1 MAWTRILCPVDGSDI
16 SRDALAYAVAIARWR
31 GAKVH
36 ALRVVDTRL
45 PPIAP
50 IPEGFAVPDDL
61 RTMASVEITRV
72 AAELDAGALVEPCVT
87 EGEVVGG
94 ILEHAA
100 QLNVDLIV
108 IGTHGRGGVER
119 FLLGSVASKV
129 LRRAD
134 RPVIAVPPGAA
145 GSHAVPFRSIVC
157 ATDLSEPGNRAV
169 TTAAALASD
178 AGASLVVVHAVEWP
192 FGVESGPDPL
202 TELRRNLEA
211 EARDQIA
218 RLVPAGQ
225 SGVEIAVTTGRPQA
239 DILARSAA
247 SHADLLVMGASG
259 RGAVGAGLLGS
270 TADRVIRSAEC
281 PVMIVR

>member
-1 MAWTRILCPVDGSDI
+1 MTWSRILCPVDGSEI

-50 IPEGFAVPDDL
+50 IPEGFAIPDDL
-61 RTMASVEITRV
+61 RSMASAEIVRV
-72 AAELDAGALVEPCVT
+72 ASELAAGALVEPCVA

-94 ILEHAA
+94 ILEQAA
-100 QLNVDLIV
+100 QLDVDLIV

-129 LRRAD
+129 LRKAD
-134 RPVIAVPPGAA
+134 RPVIAVPPAA
-145 GSHAVPFRSIVC
+145 ASHAVPFRSIVC

-169 TTAAALASD
+169 TTAAALGRD
-178 AGASLVVVHAVEWP
+178 AGASLVIVHAVEWP
-192 FGVESGPDPL
+192 FGVESGPDRL
-202 TELRRNLEA
+202 TELRQNLEA
-211 EARDQIA
+211 DARDQIA
-218 RLVPAGQ
+218 KLLPAGPGQ
-225 SGVEIAVTTGRPQA
+225 VEIAVTTGRPQA
-239 DILARSAA
+239 DILARAA
-247 SHADLLVMGASG
+247 SSKADLLVLGASG